1 MVGASPKA
9 GQEGQCDQVC
19 SNAKSQFDDPAIAH
33 DSFVLGKANLHV
45 VMVKERL
52 VERVYC
58 LVYGLLGDEK
68 QSSLV
73 RVIAYSQP
81 LLRRCDQVQQFR
93 RQRFGRLDVYPYSAY
108 ITTRPDC
115 RDRNTRIVGERADDS

>member
-1 MVGASPKA
+1 MTGLRVVAEQHQRHA
-9 GQEGQCDQVC
+9 GHEAD
-19 SNAKSQFDDPAIAH
+19 I
-33 DSFVLGKANLHV
+33 LELLHV
-45 VMVKERL
+45 VRVEERL
-52 VERVYC
+52 VEWIYC

-93 RQRFGRLDVYPYSAY
+93 RQRFGRLDVYPYGAY
-108 ITTRPDC
+108 ITTHPDC
-115 RDRNTRIVGERADDS
+115 RDRNTRIVGE

>member
-1 MVGASPKA
+1 M
-9 GQEGQCDQVC
+9 C
-19 SNAKSQFDDPAIAH
+19 SNAESQFDDPAIAH
-33 DSFVLGKANLHV
+33 DSFVLGKTNLHV
-45 VMVKERL
+45 VMVKKCL
-52 VERVYC
+52 VEWVYC

-108 ITTRPDC
+108 ITTHPDC
-115 RDRNTRIVGERADDS
+115 RDRNTRIVGE